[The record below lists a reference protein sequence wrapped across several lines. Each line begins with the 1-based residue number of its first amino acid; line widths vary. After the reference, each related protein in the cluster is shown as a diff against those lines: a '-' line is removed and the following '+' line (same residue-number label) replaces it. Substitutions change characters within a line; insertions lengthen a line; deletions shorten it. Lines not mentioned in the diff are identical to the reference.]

1 MTIHSNSLQLAYQ
14 EAIQFAKNHYEN
26 FPVVTFLIQK
36 ELRKD
41 VAIIYWFARTADD
54 IADEGN
60 LSIEQRLE
68 QLARFEKRLQNL
80 LNGIYADKFD
90 LALATTINEKK
101 LSPIYFFKLLRAF
114 RSDIV
119 SNNFTDYSDLLEYC
133 DDSANPVG
141 RLILE
146 LHDIRDQ
153 KVMKFS
159 DNICTAL
166 QLTNFYQDFKFD
178 IQKGRR
184 YIPLSDLT
192 KFSLD
197 ETNFTAP
204 HVRKEFCRLMK
215 YQVERTRNLFS
226 DGEQLLKYLPKKLRI
241 EIAWTVLGGRE
252 ILNKIEQMKFNVLS
266 SRPSLKKYETLSLLI
281 KSYNYAKRFS

>member
-178 IQKGRR
+178 IQMGRR

-204 HVRKEFCRLMK
+204 QVRKEFCRVIK